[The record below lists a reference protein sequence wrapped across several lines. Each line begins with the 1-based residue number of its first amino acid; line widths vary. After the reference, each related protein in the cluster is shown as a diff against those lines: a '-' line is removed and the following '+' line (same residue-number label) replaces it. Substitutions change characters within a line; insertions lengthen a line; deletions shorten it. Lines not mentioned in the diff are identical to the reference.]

1 MNTLLASPGLH
12 WLAHKQPFSSRLKQ
26 AAFNAKHRAGQW
38 GNGESPELG
47 KCVDRYTPKGG
58 TVQILGCG
66 SADLCGVMDMS
77 KAHRVMGVDM
87 SEVAIIEGCR
97 RYYAK
102 FENLWLKTAD
112 MRQVIMSYD
121 VSVFPESIYY
131 LSPADQLSLLES
143 VGAVRI
149 VTLADPVKHALIV
162 DMIRTH
168 FHIIEEFNI
177 NRRLV
182 LVF

>member
-1 MNTLLASPGLH
+1 MNSILSLPGLH

-26 AAFNAKHRAGQW
+26 AAFDAKHRAHQW

-47 KCVDRYTPKGG
+47 KCVDRYVPEGG
-58 TVQILGCG
+58 CVKILGCG
-66 SADLCGVMDMS
+66 AADLCAVMDMR
-77 KAHRVMGVDM
+77 KPRWMLGMDM
-87 SEVAIIEGCR
+87 SPVAIAEGRR
-97 RYYAK
+97 RYYGK
-102 FENLWLKTAD
+102 FQILGLKVRD
-112 MRQVIMSYD
+112 MREANGNYN
-121 VSVFPESIYY
+121 VSVFPESLYY
-131 LSPADQLSLLES
+131 LTPSDQLNLLRR
-143 VGAVRI
+143 VGSIRI
-149 VTLADPVKHALIV
+149 VTIWNPVKYAAIP